1 MYTKIDEKYNE
12 IHLEL
17 DRIDKHIE
25 TRSSYWKESLRARM
39 ELKVGCVLNEQ
50 LHQDEVKAFE
60 FNQARDELVRSK
72 ELFHLFDSQPFI
84 SLSNIENNEVDLN
97 APHLLYQ
104 KIIVDGSNWMENVS
118 MENIVETM
126 EYSDQQQINIEE
138 STNYT
143 RSTGNYG
150 QFHSRKVFYFSFE

>member
-1 MYTKIDEKYNE
+1 
-12 IHLEL
+12 
-17 DRIDKHIE
+17 
-25 TRSSYWKESLRARM
+25 M
-39 ELKVGCVLNEQ
+39 EVKVGCVLNVQ
-50 LHQDEVKAFE
+50 LQKDEVEEFE

-84 SLSNIENNEVDLN
+84 SLSNIESNEVNLN
-97 APHLLYQ
+97 APHLLYPN
-104 KIIVDGSNWMENVS
+104 IIIDGFNWMEDFLVENV
-118 MENIVETM
+118 VETM